1 MMSHTYSIRGAGWLV
16 IVEGEG
22 GGGRMARG
30 GSADRAPDWES
41 KLNAYRSQCKVKGG
55 WAVLYERSECAFTY
69 QPPLTFH
76 WLLYAFNCQ

>member
-1 MMSHTYSIRGAGWLV
+1 
-16 IVEGEG
+16 
-22 GGGRMARG
+22 MARG

-55 WAVLYERSECAFTY
+55 WAVLYERSERAFTY

-76 WLLYAFNCQ
+76 WLLYAFIANERNLHWLRTQLTVCD